1 MRIKN
6 LIGSIFFAI
15 VGAGI
20 VLVVLYPYALE
31 YLYLTD
37 REPRPFGMKEIIFL
51 SIAIVFFY
59 GSAKFT
65 SLADTIIV
73 VWKSKFVKNP
83 KEQNDGK

>member
-1 MRIKN
+1 MKIKN
-6 LIGSIFFAI
+6 LLGTIFFALI
-15 VGAGI
+15 GALI

-37 REPRPFGMKEIIFL
+37 RPEKPFGMKEIIFL

-65 SLADTIIV
+65 SLADAIIGM
-73 VWKSKFVKNP
+73 WKNKFNK
-83 KEQNDGK
+83 